1 MNASPQAKPSCTVSL
16 QEVIFIITLSF
27 RQKQMI
33 HLLLQH
39 EHYLPAKQLAD
50 AMQLSEKTIYR
61 ELQVIEELLH
71 DCGIELHKQTGRG
84 YRLELT
90 AAQRTQLH
98 LNEPPEQAES
108 ILSIPSRRIRILAQ
122 LLSQAPHE
130 TSISRLATQY
140 YISNA
145 SIVNDLRFIED
156 MLEPFELKLVRNQR
170 GTCITG
176 SEADIR
182 KAFMHLINDLI
193 LTEPYGAEYAV
204 HERLDHLTV
213 RELKQQF
220 AADDIV
226 FVQSLLEE
234 AEQELHYPIG
244 DPYYI
249 NILTHLL
256 ILMKRM
262 EHGKLLTGKLNT
274 AQAQSPDERIFR
286 LARRMLLQIEAYR
299 GNRLPEEEI
308 YFIYQYLISSGA
320 GVSLHEHTATELIVQ
335 DSPHIPELVQQ
346 LIRYF
351 ATLSHTSSLDTE
363 QLAHGMLV
371 HFKPML
377 NRLKYQISIKN
388 PLIQQIKHE
397 FPAVYDRTALA
408 VSLMLE
414 QLHIRHMSEDEIG
427 YLALY
432 FQNALEQQ
440 VRHQRVLLVCSSG
453 VGTSHLL
460 KSRIARAFPDWEIV
474 QIVSSSQLAQAMQE
488 MEPSI
493 DLIISTVKLRESEW
507 SVIYVSA
514 LFNEDDVKQVTAHI
528 LQHARTHEQATSL
541 ETHFSRYL
549 NDRHLEIIT
558 QDKARAIRRLASK
571 MSGKRQRGSQ
581 LTGLQQINLSCGDR
595 ISLVAAAASSQP
607 QLGVILTCD
616 AEDRI
621 QSLDWLLCLPD
632 QDTGL
637 QLLTQLADWYHL
649 SDGRQH
655 LLQLSGSHVN
665 STSFQQ
671 RLKEDH
677 YGYHENHQ

>member
-1 MNASPQAKPSCTVSL
+1 M
-16 QEVIFIITLSF
+16 ITLSF
-27 RQKQMI
+27 RQKQI
-33 HLLLQH
+33 IDLLLKQ
-39 EHYLPAKQLAD
+39 EHYMTARQLAD
-50 AMQLSEKTIYR
+50 HMQLSEKTIYR
-61 ELQVIEELLH
+61 ELQTIEELLKSC
-71 DCGIELHKQTGRG
+71 DIELQKQTGRG

-90 AAQRTQLH
+90 TMQQTQLNLH
-98 LNEPPEQAES
+98 EQSEEAES
-108 ILSIPSRRIRILAQ
+108 IHLSIHTRRIRILAQ

-145 SIVNDLRFIED
+145 SIVNDLRWIED
-156 MLEPFELKLVRNQR
+156 MLEPFELKLVRHQR

-193 LTEPYGAEYAV
+193 LTEPYGAEYTV
-204 HERLDHLTV
+204 HERLDHLTF

-220 AADDIV
+220 ATDDIA

-262 EHGKLLTGKLNT
+262 EHGKLLTGKLDT
-274 AQAQSPDERIFR
+274 TQIQSPDERIFR

-299 GNRLPEEEI
+299 GNRLPEEEM
-308 YFIYQYLISSGA
+308 YFIYQYLISSGV
-320 GVSLHEHTATELIVQ
+320 GVSLHPNSATELILQ
-335 DSPHIPELVQQ
+335 DHPHIPELVQQ
-346 LIRYF
+346 LIHYF

-397 FPAVYDRTALA
+397 FPAVYDRTALS
-408 VSLMLE
+408 VGLMLK
-414 QLHIRHMSEDEIG
+414 QLHIRNMSEDEIG

-460 KSRIARAFPDWEIV
+460 KSRIVRAFPDWEIV
-474 QIVSSSQLAQAMQE
+474 QIVSSSQLSQAMQE
-488 MEPSI
+488 MESSI

-507 SVIYVSA
+507 PVIYVSA
-514 LFNEDDVKQVTAHI
+514 LFNDDDVKQVTTHI
-528 LQHARTHEQATSL
+528 LQHVRTHDQAASS
-541 ETHFSRYL
+541 EVHFSRYL
-549 NDRHLEIIT
+549 DDRHLEVIT
-558 QDKARAIRRLASK
+558 QDKARAIRRLAHK
-571 MSGKRQRGSQ
+571 MSGKRQRSGQ
-581 LTGLQQINLSCGDR
+581 LTGLEQIALSCGDR
-595 ISLVAAAASSQP
+595 ISLLPSAAASQP
-607 QLGVILTCD
+607 QLGLIITCD
-616 AEDRI
+616 TEERI

-632 QDTGL
+632 QLIGL
-637 QLLTQLADWYHL
+637 KLLSQLADWYHL
-649 SDGRQH
+649 SGGRER
-655 LLQLSGSHVN
+655 LLQMSGSHVN

-677 YGYHENHQ
+677 YGYHQNHQ

>member
-1 MNASPQAKPSCTVSL
+1 M
-16 QEVIFIITLSF
+16 ITLSF
-27 RQKQMI
+27 RQKQMMD
-33 HLLLQH
+33 LLLKQ
-39 EHYLPAKQLAD
+39 EQYMTARQLAD
-50 AMQLSEKTIYR
+50 HMQLSEKTIYR
-61 ELQVIEELLH
+61 ELQTIEELLKS
-71 DCGIELHKQTGRG
+71 CNIELQKQTGRG

-90 AAQRTQLH
+90 TIQRTQLNLH
-98 LNEPPEQAES
+98 EQSEEVES
-108 ILSIPSRRIRILAQ
+108 IHLSIQTRRIRILAQ

-145 SIVNDLRFIED
+145 SIVNDLRWIED
-156 MLEPFELKLVRNQR
+156 MLEPFELKLVRHQR

-193 LTEPYGAEYAV
+193 LTEPYGAEYTV
-204 HERLDHLTV
+204 HERLDRLTF

-220 AADDIV
+220 AADDIA

-262 EHGKLLTGKLNT
+262 EHGKLLTGKLDT
-274 AQAQSPDERIFR
+274 AQIQSPDERIFR

-299 GNRLPEEEI
+299 GNRLPEEEV
-308 YFIYQYLISSGA
+308 YFIYQYLISSGV
-320 GVSLHEHTATELIVQ
+320 GVSLHPNSATELILQ
-335 DSPHIPELVQQ
+335 DHPHIPELVQQ

-388 PLIQQIKHE
+388 PLIQQIKYE
-397 FPAVYDRTALA
+397 FPAVYDRTAL
-408 VSLMLE
+408 SIGLMLE

-460 KSRIARAFPDWEIV
+460 KSRIVRAFPDWEIV
-474 QIVSSSQLAQAMQE
+474 QIVSSSQLSQAMQE
-488 MEPSI
+488 MESTI

-507 SVIYVSA
+507 PVIYVSA
-514 LFNEDDVKQVTAHI
+514 LFNDDDVKQVTTHI
-528 LQHARTHEQATSL
+528 LQHERTHEQVTSP
-541 ETHFSRYL
+541 EAHFSRYL
-549 NDRHLEIIT
+549 DDRHLEVIT
-558 QDKARAIRRLASK
+558 QDKARAIRRLAGK
-571 MSGKRQRGSQ
+571 MSGKRQRSGQ
-581 LTGLQQINLSCGDR
+581 LTGLEHIVLSCGDR
-595 ISLVAAAASSQP
+595 ISLLPSAAASQP
-607 QLGVILTCD
+607 QLGLIITCD
-616 AEDRI
+616 AEERI

-632 QDTGL
+632 HPTAL
-637 QLLTQLADWYHL
+637 KLLSQLADWYHL
-649 SDGRQH
+649 SGGREH
-655 LLQLSGSHVN
+655 LLQMSGSHVN